1 MAKKKEKDNTD
12 YTRDFSYGTPVYYNG
27 NYYPTT
33 IFPVEDG
40 RGIARNRTVFAAG
53 NGYYSM
59 DGKEARPVM
68 LQYNVPEVT
77 VTSPRLNRPLTSS
90 ISDDYILSNDNT
102 KVNDS
107 PHREY
112 NPHLKEKFLRGAR
125 MNAIW
130 EKEHP
135 NLAAW
140 SYALSA
146 LPFAVAAYPFAAGI
160 GSMAANT
167 ALGAAAAEGLGT
179 LGAAMSTPV
188 GAAVNTGLSAYL
200 GYEGLKDIQNGK
212 FTPGTALDL
221 APLAQMFKPLTRGV
235 KSGYNALT
243 KMGNQAA
250 EELRLVPAGERTIA
264 ADGRTAIDD
273 FLDRVSAAPE
283 TEAQAARRI
292 AAIRNA
298 NREIAINEAARSS
311 GPRSLAQDSEDMAG
325 IIADSRRTDA
335 ARLERETRGSGIND
349 DYVRAYNEAN
359 AQRYGEETDIN
370 YVRDLDEANAQ
381 RYGEEADE
389 WQRHRAL
396 ADPETWGTPSLTAN
410 DIAEVQ
416 AAQRRAEA
424 SAPLLENSSE
434 AALPRPAIAPAVA
447 EPSVAES
454 ANAIDSNAA
463 DLVSDSTSTAEP
475 SISIFDPGE
484 PGTEYYYLNNH
495 NKKSKT
501 HAASGNLVLRS
512 RDLTKGEKPY
522 TEEELKL
529 LVNENGT
536 LKDEVLFDDNAIVKT
551 GSHGRWYYP
560 SPGEKRVLRMHL
572 DYTPGELTHI
582 GADNPTGRSGKL
594 IFTSHGDTSLDSTPL
609 AYMMA
614 IKQGKRFLPLKQ
626 IDFWGT
632 TPFVE
637 RVESNNFGY
646 NGIFNEDRATA
657 DRARALFAR
666 NPNALVKLLKDADG
680 NMTAFQLTDENGT
693 FLIPLKSRQEIL
705 DRMNKRLHKFNEH
718 YGTSYGDVKPK
729 DPNKPWSFGE
739 TFDLPNIFGI
749 AYKKGGKLRRKRGLT
764 F

>member
-1 MAKKKEKDNTD
+1 MAKKKEKDNID

-59 DGKEARPVM
+59 DGEEARPVM

-90 ISDDYILSNDNT
+90 ISDHYMLSNDKTQAN
-102 KVNDS
+102 NR

-112 NPHLKEKFLRGAR
+112 NPHLRENALRGAR
-125 MNAIW
+125 ENAIW
-130 EKEHP
+130 EREHP
-135 NLAAW
+135 NAAAW
-140 SYALSA
+140 SYALGA
-146 LPFAVAAYPFAAGI
+146 APFAVAAYPFAAGI

-273 FLDRVSAAPE
+273 FLDRASAAPE

-311 GPRSLAQDSEDMAG
+311 GPRSLAQDSEDTAG

-359 AQRYGEETDIN
+359 AQRYGEET
-370 YVRDLDEANAQ
+370 
-381 RYGEEADE
+381 DE

-484 PGTEYYYLNNH
+484 PGTVYNGLNRSHERDTFLTDSN
-495 NKKSKT
+495 S
-501 HAASGNLVLRS
+501 LVLRS

-522 TEEELKL
+522 TEEELKQ
-529 LVNENGT
+529 LVNEDGT
-536 LKDEVLFDDNAIVKT
+536 LKDNVLFDDNAIVYT
-551 GSHGRWYYP
+551 GSHGDFYHP
-560 SPGEKRVLRMHL
+560 IMGEKNALLKHL
-572 DYTPGELTHI
+572 NYKPGELAYI
-582 GADNPTGRSGKL
+582 GADNPTGRSGRL
-594 IFTSHGDTSLDSTPL
+594 IFTNDWDTSVDSTPL

-614 IKQGKRFLPLKQ
+614 IKQGKRFLPLRQK
-626 IDFWGT
+626 DSWF
-632 TPFVE
+632 PYEFVD
-637 RVESNNFGY
+637 RVESNYYGY
-646 NGIFNEDRATA
+646 NSIFNEDRATA

-666 NPNALVKLLKDADG
+666 NPNAPVKLLKDADG

-729 DPNKPWSFGE
+729 DPNKPWGFGE